1 MIFERGR
8 FTDADTAATAA
19 ALMCYAPGLIGYST
33 VKLVSPAF
41 YALGNSRIPAISSGA
56 SVAFNVVINLVL
68 VRSLGHRGL
77 ALGTAA
83 AALLN
88 AGLLLVLLRARLGGL
103 EGRRL
108 LVACVKIS
116 LASTAMALAA
126 YYSERAL
133 HVPFGGDDAIPQAV
147 RVFGAIGTGMA
158 VLAVSA
164 HLLRIEEFT
173 QFRRR
178 VSPF

>member
-1 MIFERGR
+1 M
-8 FTDADTAATAA
+8 
-19 ALMCYAPGLIGYST
+19 
-33 VKLVSPAF
+33 
-41 YALGNSRIPAISSGA
+41 
-56 SVAFNVVINLVL
+56 L

-116 LASTAMALAA
+116 LASI
-126 YYSERAL
+126 
-133 HVPFGGDDAIPQAV
+133 GDGV
-147 RVFGAIGTGMA
+147 RG
-158 VLAVSA
+158 VL
-164 HLLRIEEFT
+164 
-173 QFRRR
+173 FRTRPARSVRR
-178 VSPF
+178 G

>member
-19 ALMCYAPGLIGYST
+19 ALVCYAPGLIGYSA

-41 YALGNSRIPAISSGA
+41 YALGNSRIPVIASAA
-56 SVAFNVVINLVL
+56 SVAFNVAINLVL

-116 LASTAMALAA
+116 LASISDGA
-126 YYSERAL
+126 
-133 HVPFGGDDAIPQAV
+133 GGVLFRTRPARSV
-147 RVFGAIGTGMA
+147 RRG
-158 VLAVSA
+158 
-164 HLLRIEEFT
+164 
-173 QFRRR
+173 
-178 VSPF
+178 